1 MAEIQ
6 NRKKEISNMRVML
19 SNCERI
25 LNEVD
30 EKCSKVQMLTL
41 IPKIFKLR
49 DESSAKLEE
58 MKQNPISHNI
68 EVTIDKNIE
77 DSAKVESFGKF
88 IEN

>member
-1 MAEIQ
+1 
-6 NRKKEISNMRVML
+6 MRIML

-25 LNEVD
+25 LSEVD

-41 IPKIFKLR
+41 ISKISKLR
-49 DESSAKLEE
+49 DESSSKLEE
-58 MKQNPISHNI
+58 MKQNPIAQNI

-77 DSAKVESFGKF
+77 DSAKVGSFGKL